1 MGIIL
6 TDVDG
11 VLLSWVH
18 SFEWWMKQKGYKKQ
32 PITTYCIA
40 EQYGLKRKK
49 ANVLIE
55 HFNESAA
62 IGFLPPL
69 GDAIKYV
76 RLLHEERGYVFHCIT
91 SLGVEPY
98 AVRLREENLKRV
110 FGPTIFERI
119 QCLGCG
125 ADKTEALKRYEN
137 SGFPWIEDKP
147 ENAVVGANLGLSS
160 YLIDRP
166 YNRDFDCDSTLRP
179 NRHVQRIANWKELY
193 EQYL

>member
-1 MGIIL
+1 MIIL

-32 PITTYCIA
+32 ATSYCVA
-40 EQYGLKRKK
+40 EQYDLKAEK
-49 ANVLIE
+49 AKILVE

-62 IGFLPPL
+62 IGFLPPI

-76 RLLHEERGYVFHCIT
+76 KLLHEERGYVFHCIT
-91 SLGVEPY
+91 SLGLEPY

-110 FGPTIFERI
+110 FGPTVFERI
-119 QCLGCG
+119 HCIGCG
-125 ADKTEALKRYEN
+125 EDKTEALKRYQD
-137 SGFPWIEDKP
+137 SGLPWIEDKP
-147 ENAVVGANLGLSS
+147 ENAIVGSNLGLNAF
-160 YLIDRP
+160 LMNRP
-166 YNRDFDCDSTLRP
+166 YNHAFDLDLEAIDNSYVR
-179 NRHVQRIANWKELY
+179 RVDNWKELY

>member
-1 MGIIL
+1 MIIL

-32 PITTYCIA
+32 TTSYCVA
-40 EQYGLKRKK
+40 EQYDLKAEK
-49 ANVLIE
+49 AKILVE

-62 IGFLPPL
+62 IGFLPPI

-76 RLLHEERGYVFHCIT
+76 KLLHEERGYVFHCIT
-91 SLGVEPY
+91 SLGLEPY

-110 FGPTIFERI
+110 FGPTVFERI
-119 QCLGCG
+119 HCIGCG
-125 ADKTEALKRYEN
+125 EDKTEALKRYQD
-137 SGFPWIEDKP
+137 SGLPWIEDKP
-147 ENAVVGANLGLSS
+147 ENAIVGSNLGLNAF
-160 YLIDRP
+160 LMNRP
-166 YNRDFDCDSTLRP
+166 YNHAFDLEAIDNSYVR
-179 NRHVQRIANWKELY
+179 RVDNWKELY

>member
-1 MGIIL
+1 MIIL

-32 PITTYCIA
+32 ATSYCVA
-40 EQYGLKRKK
+40 EQYGLINKK
-49 ANVLIE
+49 AKILVE

-62 IGFLPPL
+62 IGFLPPI

-76 RLLHEERGYVFHCIT
+76 KLLHEERGYVFHCIT
-91 SLGVEPY
+91 SLGLEPY

-110 FGPTIFERI
+110 FGPTVFERI
-119 QCLGCG
+119 HCIGCG
-125 ADKTEALKRYEN
+125 EDKTEALKRYQN
-137 SGFPWIEDKP
+137 SDFPWIEDKP
-147 ENAVVGANLGLSS
+147 ENALVGSSLGLNSF
-160 YLIDRP
+160 LMNRP
-166 YNRDFDCDSTLRP
+166 YNQSPDLDVKMKDSGVIR
-179 NRHVQRIANWKELY
+179 VDNWKQLY